1 MEDTL
6 LTRDG
11 LTLTE
16 DEFYEQ
22 EGEDSPY
29 QYLGGQLVI
38 REPVSFQHE
47 DICLF
52 LHTLLR
58 IALDERGGAVAQGFH
73 YPMRLDPKWSPEPD
87 IMVVLD
93 QNRRRIGPQRLAGPA
108 DLVIEVA
115 SPDDVRRAL
124 RLKLPRYREAGI
136 PEIWVVDP
144 WVQSVQVEVLTAE
157 IAALDPLGSLGSKEA
172 AAPDRYRLGRVTAG
186 RLASAVLPWFW
197 IDVSWLWQSPMP
209 STLACVRQILA

>member
-11 LTLTE
+11 LILTE

-38 REPVSFQHE
+38 REPISFQHE

-93 QNRRRIGPQRLAGPA
+93 QNRHRIGPQRLGGPA

-144 WVQSVQVEVLTAE
+144 WVQAVQVEVLTAE
-157 IAALDPLGSLGSKEA
+157 STAA
-172 AAPDRYRLGRVTAG
+172 DRYRLSKVTAG

-197 IDVSWLWQSPMP
+197 IDVSWLWQVPMP

>member
-11 LTLTE
+11 LFLTE
-16 DEFYEQ
+16 DEFYQQ
-22 EGEDSPY
+22 EGADSPY

-58 IALDERGGAVAQGFH
+58 NALDERGGAVAQGFH

-144 WVQSVQVEVLTAE
+144 WVESVQVEVLTA
-157 IAALDPLGSLGSKEA
+157 
-172 AAPDRYRLGRVTAG
+172 DRYRLSKVTAG